1 MEPGYLTSA
10 PDGSGLESP
19 RDEAAADHEGASV
32 DTISPNDAADT
43 AGPAPSAIGISAVS
57 DGPVVSGRE
66 IRTENL
72 VKLYSKRRVV
82 DGASIVVRQG
92 EIVGLLGPNGAGK
105 TTTFYMIVG
114 LIRANKGRIFLD
126 NKNISRKPMYK
137 RARMGIGY
145 LPQEASIFRKLT
157 VGDNVMSILEH
168 MRMSAKQRKARMKQL
183 LEELHVAHLEKNL
196 AFTLS
201 GGERRR
207 VEIARTLAI
216 NPDFILLDEPFAGV
230 DPIAVEDI
238 QSIVHELRVKGY
250 GVLITDHNVRE
261 TLRITDR
268 AYIMAEGK
276 ILISG
281 TARELAENPEA
292 RRIYL
297 GQNFRLD

>member
-1 MEPGYLTSA
+1 MEENSNRPA
-10 PDGSGLESP
+10 
-19 RDEAAADHEGASV
+19 DETLHGAAEEAGPPVADAAATPL
-32 DTISPNDAADT
+32 TISND
-43 AGPAPSAIGISAVS
+43 PELAPTQ
-57 DGPVVSGRE
+57 SGRE
-66 IRTENL
+66 IRTEGLIKIYN
-72 VKLYSKRRVV
+72 KRRVV
-82 DGASIVVRQG
+82 DGASIMVRQG

-114 LIRANKGRIFLD
+114 LIRPNKGRIFLD
-126 NKNISRKPMYK
+126 SKNISRKPMYK

-145 LPQEASIFRKLT
+145 LPQEASIFRKLS
-157 VGDNVMSILEH
+157 VGDNLMAILEH
-168 MRMSAKQRKARMKQL
+168 QRMSAKERKIRMRQL
-183 LEELHVAHLEKNL
+183 LDELHVAHLEKSL
-196 AFTLS
+196 GYMLS

-207 VEIARTLAI
+207 VEIARALAI
-216 NPDFILLDEPFAGV
+216 RPDFILLDEPFAGV

-238 QSIVHELRVKGY
+238 QSIVHDLRTKGY

-281 TARELAENPEA
+281 TAQELAVNPEA